1 MNKLFLLDAYAI
13 IFRAY
18 YAFINR
24 PTINSKGLNTSA
36 ILGFCN
42 TLREIIDKEHPT
54 HLGVAFDHGKT
65 FRHEAYPPYKA
76 QREETPED
84 IKLSVPYIKEI
95 LQAMHIPVLQADGF
109 EADDVI
115 GTLATKA
122 GQAGVETYML
132 TPDKDYGQL
141 IAPNVFMFKPRH
153 GGGYDKIG
161 ESEIKE
167 KYGIDSAHKVIDLLA
182 LMGDS
187 ADNYPGCPGVGEK
200 TAVKLINEF
209 GSCEELLAHADRL
222 KEKMREKVEN
232 AKDDIKMSKFLA
244 TIRTDVPIDLN
255 LDELK
260 MTEPNEKQL
269 SEIFAQLEFKRLA
282 EKFLHKAENAKKNAP
297 KQPSL
302 FDEIPTDGPV
312 AAENSILASLK
323 TTPHEYQLIDNKQDV
338 SQLYDFLR
346 TKEILSLDTE
356 TTSTSPVD
364 AKLVGLSFAVEEN
377 KAYYVA
383 IPANR
388 EEALQYV
395 NIFKPLYENTETL
408 KVGQNIKYDYEVL
421 RNYGVD
427 IQGRM
432 FDTMLAHYVLQPE
445 LHHNMDFM
453 AETLL
458 HYRTV
463 HIEELIGP
471 KGKHQKNMRDLDP
484 KDVYEY
490 AAEDADVTLKLKNV
504 LEPMLKEKGMEQLFW
519 DIEMPLVK
527 VLADM
532 ELNGVC
538 LDTDSLKETER
549 IFKERMAH
557 YEQHAYE
564 LAGETF
570 NISSPK
576 QVGDI
581 LFGKMQLLDKPKKT
595 RTGQYVTSEEVL
607 LQLRDKAPIV
617 DDILNYRGLKKLL
630 GTYVEALP
638 LLINKRTGHIHTS
651 FNQAV
656 TATGRLSSSDPNLQ
670 NIPVRDDD
678 GKEIRKC
685 FVPEPGCLFFSA
697 DYSQIELR
705 IMAHL
710 SGDENMIEAFREGL
724 DIHRATAAKIWKEP
738 LDEVT
743 DAQRKKAKQAN
754 FGIIYGITAFGL
766 AQRMGIPNGEARQL
780 IQDYFATFPKVH
792 AFMENAITTAR
803 EKKYAETMFG
813 RRRYLPDIDSK
824 NGTVRGFAERNAINA
839 PIQGS
844 EADIIKIAM
853 IRIWRRFKEEGIRSK
868 MILQVHDE
876 LNFSVYPEERDKV
889 ENIVLTE
896 MQNACQLSVPL
907 IADAGWGKN
916 WLEAH

>member
-122 GQAGVETYML
+122 GKAGVETYML

-209 GSCEELLAHADRL
+209 GSCEELLAHADQL
-222 KEKMREKVEN
+222 KGKMREKVEN
-232 AKDDIKMSKFLA
+232 AKEDIKMSKFLA

-260 MTEPNEKQL
+260 MTEPDEKQL
-269 SEIFAQLEFKRLA
+269 SEIFTQLEFKRLA
-282 EKFLHKAENAKKNAP
+282 EKFLHKAENTKKSTP

-302 FDEIPTDGPV
+302 FEEIPTDMTV

-323 TTPHEYQLIDNKQDV
+323 TIPHEYQLIDNKQDAAR
-338 SQLYDFLR
+338 LYDFLR

-356 TTSTSPVD
+356 TTSTNPID
-364 AKLVGLSFAVEEN
+364 AELVGLSFAVEEN
-377 KAYYVA
+377 KAFYVA

-395 NIFKPLYENTETL
+395 NIFKPLYENMETL

-427 IQGRM
+427 IQGPM

-504 LEPMLKEKGMEQLFW
+504 LEPMLKEKGMERLFW

-538 LDTDSLKETER
+538 LDTDSLKETEH
-549 IFKERMAH
+549 IFKERMAR

-792 AFMENAITTAR
+792 AFMESAIATAR

-876 LNFSVYPEERDKV
+876 LNFSVYPEEKDKV

-896 MQNACQLSVPL
+896 MQNACKLSVPL

>member
-122 GQAGVETYML
+122 GKAGVETYML

-209 GSCEELLAHADRL
+209 GSCEELLAHADQL
-222 KEKMREKVEN
+222 KGKMREKVEN

-244 TIRTDVPIDLN
+244 TIRTDVPIELN

-260 MTEPNEKQL
+260 MTEPDEKQL
-269 SEIFAQLEFKRLA
+269 SELFAQLEFKRLA
-282 EKFLHKAENAKKNAP
+282 EKFLRKAENTKNNAP

-302 FDEIPTDGPV
+302 FDEIPTNGQAV
-312 AAENSILASLK
+312 AENSILASLK
-323 TTPHEYQLIDNKQDV
+323 TTSHEYQLIDNKQDA

-364 AKLVGLSFAVEEN
+364 AELVGLSFAVEEN

-427 IQGRM
+427 IQGPM

-484 KDVYEY
+484 KEVYEY

-504 LEPMLKEKGMEQLFW
+504 LEPMLKEKGMERLFW

-538 LDTDSLKETER
+538 LDTDSLKETEH
-549 IFKERMAH
+549 IFKERMAR

-581 LFGKMQLLDKPKKT
+581 LFGKMQLVDKPKKT

-792 AFMENAITTAR
+792 AFMESAIATAR

-853 IRIWRRFKEEGIRSK
+853 IRIWRRFKKEGIRSK

-876 LNFSVYPEERDKV
+876 LNFSVYPEEKEKV
-889 ENIVLTE
+889 EDIVLTE

>member
-187 ADNYPGCPGVGEK
+187 ADNYLGCPGVGEK

-222 KEKMREKVEN
+222 KGKMREKVEN

-244 TIRTDVPIDLN
+244 TIRTDVPIELN

-260 MTEPNEKQL
+260 MTDPDEKQL

-302 FDEIPTDGPV
+302 FDEIPTDGQA

-323 TTPHEYQLIDNKQDV
+323 TTPHEYQLIDNKQDA

-364 AKLVGLSFAVEEN
+364 AELVGLSFAVEEN

-458 HYRTV
+458 HYHTI

-638 LLINKRTGHIHTS
+638 LLTNKRTGHIHTS

-685 FVPEPGCLFFSA
+685 FVPEPGSLFFSA

-803 EKKYAETMFG
+803 KKKYAETMFG

-868 MILQVHDE
+868 MVLQVHDE

>member
-115 GTLATKA
+115 GTLASKA

-153 GGGYDKIG
+153 GGGYDIIG

-209 GSCEELLAHADRL
+209 GSCEELLAHADQL
-222 KEKMREKVEN
+222 KGKMREKVEN
-232 AKDDIKMSKFLA
+232 AKEDIKMSKFLA

-260 MTEPNEKQL
+260 MTEPDEKQL
-269 SEIFAQLEFKRLA
+269 SEIFTQLEFKRLA
-282 EKFLHKAENAKKNAP
+282 EKFLHKAENTKKSTP

-302 FDEIPTDGPV
+302 FEEIPTDMTV

-323 TTPHEYQLIDNKQDV
+323 TIPHEYQLIDNKQDAAR
-338 SQLYDFLR
+338 LYDFLR

-356 TTSTSPVD
+356 TTSTNPID
-364 AKLVGLSFAVEEN
+364 AELVGLSFAVEEN
-377 KAYYVA
+377 KAFYVA

-395 NIFKPLYENTETL
+395 NIFKPLYENMETL

-427 IQGRM
+427 IQGPM

-504 LEPMLKEKGMEQLFW
+504 LEPMLKEKGMERLFW

-549 IFKERMAH
+549 IFKERMAR

-792 AFMENAITTAR
+792 AFMESAIATAR

-853 IRIWRRFKEEGIRSK
+853 IRIWRRFKEEGLRSK

-876 LNFSVYPEERDKV
+876 LNFSVYPEEKDKV

-896 MQNACQLSVPL
+896 MQNACKLSVPL

>member
-209 GSCEELLAHADRL
+209 GSCEELLAHADQL
-222 KEKMREKVEN
+222 KGKMREKVEN
-232 AKDDIKMSKFLA
+232 AKEDIKMSKFLA

-260 MTEPNEKQL
+260 MTEPDEKQL

-282 EKFLHKAENAKKNAP
+282 EKFLHKAENAKKNTP

-302 FDEIPTDGPV
+302 FEEIPTDRPV

-323 TTPHEYQLIDNKQDV
+323 TTSHEYQLIDNKQDAAR
-338 SQLYDFLR
+338 LYDFLR

-356 TTSTSPVD
+356 TTSTSPID
-364 AKLVGLSFAVEEN
+364 AELVGLSFAVEEN

-383 IPANR
+383 IPVDR

-421 RNYGVD
+421 RKYGVD
-427 IQGRM
+427 IQGPM

-504 LEPMLKEKGMEQLFW
+504 LEPKLKEAGMERLFW

-792 AFMENAITTAR
+792 AFMESAIATAR

-876 LNFSVYPEERDKV
+876 LNFSVYPEEKDKV

-896 MQNACQLSVPL
+896 MQNACKLSVPL

>member
-115 GTLATKA
+115 GTLASKA

-153 GGGYDKIG
+153 GGGYDIIG

-209 GSCEELLAHADRL
+209 GSCEELLAHADQL
-222 KEKMREKVEN
+222 KGKMREKVEN
-232 AKDDIKMSKFLA
+232 AKEDIKMSKFLA

-260 MTEPNEKQL
+260 MSEPDEKQL

-282 EKFLHKAENAKKNAP
+282 EKFLHKAENTKKNTP

-302 FDEIPTDGPV
+302 FEEIPTNMPV

-323 TTPHEYQLIDNKQDV
+323 TTSHEYQLIDNKQDAAR
-338 SQLYDFLR
+338 LYDFLR

-356 TTSTSPVD
+356 TTSTNPID
-364 AKLVGLSFAVEEN
+364 AELVGLSFAVEEN
-377 KAYYVA
+377 KAFYVA

-395 NIFKPLYENTETL
+395 NIFKPLYENAETL

-427 IQGRM
+427 IQGPM

-504 LEPMLKEKGMEQLFW
+504 LEPMLKEKGMERLFW

-549 IFKERMAH
+549 IFKERMAR

-792 AFMENAITTAR
+792 AFMESAIATAR

-813 RRRYLPDIDSK
+813 RRRL
-824 NGTVRGFAERNAINA
+824 R
-839 PIQGS
+839 
-844 EADIIKIAM
+844 
-853 IRIWRRFKEEGIRSK
+853 
-868 MILQVHDE
+868 
-876 LNFSVYPEERDKV
+876 
-889 ENIVLTE
+889 
-896 MQNACQLSVPL
+896 
-907 IADAGWGKN
+907 
-916 WLEAH
+916 